1 MKVFPFIGGSYSSR
15 SKKINCERTVNLYPE
30 LETPTSKT
38 PTALLPTPGKVL
50 FTNVGT
56 GGIRGM
62 FRFDAARS
70 IVVSGTSVILLRA
83 DGTSVP
89 LGTCTAGST
98 PVSMASNG
106 SKVVLVMGGAGSK
119 GYIID
124 PVALTFNEI
133 TDPDYLGADKVDFLD
148 GRFVFNVSGTGK
160 FQYTPLYSTDFNA
173 LDFATAEGFPDNLIS
188 LIVDHRELWLFGETT
203 TEVFYTVSDVDNP
216 IQRIQGSFIETGIG
230 AAHSV
235 AKVDNTIVWM
245 GADDRGDCVVYKAN
259 GYTPLRISDHAL
271 EYQINQINEVHGVSD
286 AVAYSY
292 QQEGHTFYVLNFPAA
307 NKTFAYDASTGL
319 WCDREWY
326 DEDTGTGN
334 RDRGQ
339 CHMKFA
345 GKNLI
350 GDWETGNIYY
360 LSLDDFTDNGGL
372 IRRIRRAPHLGDPNM
387 RNVIYDWL
395 RVDMEVGVGLSV
407 APGSS
412 GHNPMAVL
420 RVSDDGGKTFEFEQ
434 SEPIGKLG
442 ETKTFVQFSGLGA
455 SKDRVF
461 EFVVTDKV
469 KVVLLGA
476 TVSTR
481 TARV

>member
-62 FRFDAARS
+62 FRFDVSKA
-70 IVVSGTSVILLRA
+70 IVVSGTSVSLLRA
-83 DGTSVP
+83 DGASVP

-173 LDFATAEGFPDNLIS
+173 LGFATAEGFPDNLIS

-235 AKVDNTIVWM
+235 AKMDNTVVWL

-476 TVSTR
+476 NISTR
-481 TARV
+481 VART